1 MKRVVIVS
9 LISVMAVGQA
19 LAQNT
24 DAISRF
30 FSKYAEDESFTVV
43 TVTKKMFSLFA
54 EIEPGDPDEK
64 EALEAISKIDGLRVL
79 ALENDSIRAPKIY
92 KEAKSLIPTKEYE
105 ELMSLRHEGMDMRFL
120 IKDSNGKI
128 SELLMIGG
136 GTKSFFIMSLVGDI
150 DLSQISK
157 LSNKMRIDGFEKLE
171 LLEQEKQEK
180 QEKH

>member
-1 MKRVVIVS
+1 MKRVIIIS
-9 LISVMAVGQA
+9 LISVMAIGQSW
-19 LAQNT
+19 AQGK

-54 EIEPGDPDEK
+54 DIEPGDPDEK
-64 EALEAISKIDGLRVL
+64 EVLEAISKIDGLRVL
-79 ALENDSIRAPKIY
+79 ALEDDSLRAPQVY

-105 ELMSLRHEGMDMRFL
+105 ELMTVRHDGMDMRFM

-128 SELLMIGG
+128 TELLMIGG
-136 GTKSFFIMSLVGDI
+136 GKKNFFIMSLVGDI

-157 LSNKMRIDGFEKLE
+157 LSGKMKIDGFENLE
-171 LLEQEKQEK
+171 LLDDDKN
-180 QEKH
+180 